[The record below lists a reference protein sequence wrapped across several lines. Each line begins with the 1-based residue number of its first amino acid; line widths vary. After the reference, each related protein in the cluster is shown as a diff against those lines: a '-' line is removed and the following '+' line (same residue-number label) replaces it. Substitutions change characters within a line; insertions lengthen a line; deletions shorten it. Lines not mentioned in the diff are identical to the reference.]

1 MYNVLVIIR
10 KTRNFANL
18 PVISNIPFMTYSFK
32 TLFSILLFFHAFL
45 IISVAQDMEWMLHG
59 TDSTNGANVTPIY
72 ENNMIRMPENKVIVA
87 VIDGGVDP
95 THEDLQNVMW
105 VNPREIPGNR
115 QDDDHNGYADD
126 IFGWN
131 FIGGPDGRNV
141 DQDTY
146 EITRLYVELRKKYA
160 DANLESLKKKERAEY
175 ETYLSYKE
183 KIEEEAEKARNQ
195 YQEIENQKVFIN
207 NFLDMTR
214 TVVGT
219 NQEISVQ
226 SVNELKKET
235 NGSHAQVLAVLD
247 NILQNTGQSFSNYEA
262 FESFILEDFEDG
274 ARHFESKFKYG
285 YNPDFDPRGIVQD
298 DYSNK
303 TQKYYGNSDIA
314 GPDAFHGTFV
324 AGIIGADR
332 HNNIG
337 MKGISDQVEIMGV
350 RVVPDGDERDKDVA
364 NGIIYAVDN
373 GAKVIN
379 MSFGKGQSPDKKLV
393 DQAVKYAMK
402 HDVLLVHAAGNSSK
416 NIDIEENYPTDLYE
430 KRGLF
435 GKKKY
440 AKAWLEVG
448 ALGRLADENSVAS
461 FSNYGQKN
469 VDIFAPGHLVYSA
482 MPGNK
487 YKAAS
492 GTSFAA
498 PVVAGV
504 AAIIRAN
511 FPEFSAE
518 EVKQII
524 MDSGDSIDVPV
535 IQPGT
540 GEKVNF
546 STLSVSGKR
555 VNAYEAY
562 RLAEQR
568 AK

>member
-1 MYNVLVIIR
+1 
-10 KTRNFANL
+10 
-18 PVISNIPFMTYSFK
+18 MTYSFK

-72 ENNMIRMPENKVIVA
+72 ENNMIRIPENKVIVA

>member
-32 TLFSILLFFHAFL
+32 TIFSILLFFHAFL

-160 DANLESLKKKERAEY
+160 DANLEGLKKKERAEY

>member
-1 MYNVLVIIR
+1 
-10 KTRNFANL
+10 
-18 PVISNIPFMTYSFK
+18 MTYSFK

-469 VDIFAPGHLVYSA
+469 VDIFAPGHLVYST

>member
-1 MYNVLVIIR
+1 
-10 KTRNFANL
+10 
-18 PVISNIPFMTYSFK
+18 MTYSFK
-32 TLFSILLFFHAFL
+32 TIFSILLFFHAFL

-469 VDIFAPGHLVYSA
+469 VDIFAPGHLVYST

>member
-1 MYNVLVIIR
+1 MYNVLMIR
-10 KTRNFANL
+10 SKTCIFANL
-18 PVISNIPFMTYSFK
+18 PVISNLRSMIYSFK
-32 TLFSILLFFHAFL
+32 TFFSTLLFFFSFL
-45 IISVAQDMEWMLHG
+45 IVSVAQDEEWMLHG

-72 ENNMIRMPENKVIVA
+72 EQNLIRNPENKIIVA
-87 VIDGGVDP
+87 VIDGGLDP
-95 THEDLQNVMW
+95 THEDLKNVMW
-105 VNPREIPGNR
+105 VNPDEIAGNS
-115 QDDDHNGYADD
+115 QDDDHNGYTDD
-126 IFGWN
+126 IYGWN
-131 FIGGPDGRNV
+131 FLGGPDGRNV

-146 EITRLYVELRKKYA
+146 EVTRLYASLREKYE
-160 DANLESLKKKERAEY
+160 NVNPEHLKKKEKEEY
-175 ETYLSYKE
+175 DKYLTYKE
-183 KIEEEAEKARNQ
+183 IVESEAEKARNQ
-195 YQEIENQKVFIN
+195 FQEIENQKVFIN
-207 NFLDMTR
+207 NFLEMTR

-219 NQEISVQ
+219 SQEISVE
-226 SVNELKKET
+226 SVNAMKKEN
-235 NGSHAQVLAVLD
+235 NGSHSQVLAVLD

-262 FESFILEDFEDG
+262 FESFILEDFEEG

-285 YNPDFDPRGIVQD
+285 YNPDFDPRHIVQD

-303 TQKYYGNSDIA
+303 TQKFYGNPDIA

-469 VDIFAPGHLVYSA
+469 VDIFAPGHMVYSA
-482 MPGNK
+482 TPGDK
-487 YKAAS
+487 YKVAS

-524 MDSGDSIDVPV
+524 MDSGDTIDVPV
-535 IQPGT
+535 VQPGT
-540 GEKVNF
+540 GESVNF
-546 STLSVSGKR
+546 DTLSVSGKR
-555 VNAYEAY
+555 VNAYKAY

>member
-105 VNPREIPGNR
+105 VNPREIAGNR

-146 EITRLYVELRKKYA
+146 EITRLYVELRKIYA

-332 HNNIG
+332 HNN
-337 MKGISDQVEIMGV
+337 
-350 RVVPDGDERDKDVA
+350 
-364 NGIIYAVDN
+364 
-373 GAKVIN
+373 
-379 MSFGKGQSPDKKLV
+379 
-393 DQAVKYAMK
+393 
-402 HDVLLVHAAGNSSK
+402 
-416 NIDIEENYPTDLYE
+416 
-430 KRGLF
+430 
-435 GKKKY
+435 
-440 AKAWLEVG
+440 
-448 ALGRLADENSVAS
+448 
-461 FSNYGQKN
+461 
-469 VDIFAPGHLVYSA
+469 
-482 MPGNK
+482 
-487 YKAAS
+487 
-492 GTSFAA
+492 
-498 PVVAGV
+498 
-504 AAIIRAN
+504 
-511 FPEFSAE
+511 
-518 EVKQII
+518 
-524 MDSGDSIDVPV
+524 
-535 IQPGT
+535 
-540 GEKVNF
+540 
-546 STLSVSGKR
+546 
-555 VNAYEAY
+555 
-562 RLAEQR
+562 
-568 AK
+568 

>member
-1 MYNVLVIIR
+1 
-10 KTRNFANL
+10 
-18 PVISNIPFMTYSFK
+18 
-32 TLFSILLFFHAFL
+32 
-45 IISVAQDMEWMLHG
+45 MLHG

-469 VDIFAPGHLVYSA
+469 VDIFAPGHLVYST

>member
-32 TLFSILLFFHAFL
+32 TIFSILLFFHAFL

>member
-1 MYNVLVIIR
+1 
-10 KTRNFANL
+10 
-18 PVISNIPFMTYSFK
+18 MTYSFK
-32 TLFSILLFFHAFL
+32 TIFSILLFFHAFL

>member
-1 MYNVLVIIR
+1 MI
-10 KTRNFANL
+10 
-18 PVISNIPFMTYSFK
+18 YSFK
-32 TLFSILLFFHAFL
+32 TFFSTLLFFFSFL
-45 IISVAQDMEWMLHG
+45 IVSVAQDEEWMLHG

-72 ENNMIRMPENKVIVA
+72 EQNLIRNPENKIIVA

-95 THEDLQNVMW
+95 THEDLKNVMW
-105 VNPREIPGNR
+105 VNPDEIAGNS
-115 QDDDHNGYADD
+115 QDDDHNGYTDD
-126 IFGWN
+126 IYGWN
-131 FIGGPDGRNV
+131 FLGGPDGRNV

-146 EITRLYVELRKKYA
+146 EVTRLYASLREKYE
-160 DANLESLKKKERAEY
+160 NVNPEHLKKKEKEEY
-175 ETYLSYKE
+175 DKYLTYKE
-183 KIEEEAEKARNQ
+183 IVESEAEKARNQ
-195 YQEIENQKVFIN
+195 FQEIENQKVFIN
-207 NFLDMTR
+207 NFLEMTR

-219 NQEISVQ
+219 SQEISVE
-226 SVNELKKET
+226 SVNAMKKEN
-235 NGSHAQVLAVLD
+235 NGSHSQVLAVLD

-262 FESFILEDFEDG
+262 FESFILEDFEEG

-285 YNPDFDPRGIVQD
+285 YNPDFDPRHIVQD

-303 TQKYYGNSDIA
+303 TQKFYGNPDIA

-379 MSFGKGQSPDKKLV
+379 MSFGKGYSPDKDVV
-393 DQAVKYAMK
+393 DKAVKYAVK
-402 HDVLLVHAAGNSSK
+402 KDVLLVHAAGNSSK
-416 NIDIEENYPTDLYE
+416 NIDNEENYPTDLYQ
-430 KRGLF
+430 KRGFF

-440 AKAWLEVG
+440 AKGWIEVG

-461 FSNYGQKN
+461 FSNYGKKN
-469 VDIFAPGHLVYSA
+469 VDIFAPGHMVYSA
-482 MPGNK
+482 TPGDK

-524 MDSGDSIDVPV
+524 MDSGDTIDVPV
-535 IQPGT
+535 VQPGT
-540 GEKVNF
+540 GESVNF
-546 STLSVSGKR
+546 DTLSVSGKR
-555 VNAYEAY
+555 VNAYNAY

>member
-1 MYNVLVIIR
+1 
-10 KTRNFANL
+10 
-18 PVISNIPFMTYSFK
+18 MTYSFK